1 MSCLLRGLGMILG
14 LIILGVIIF
23 FFGWI
28 ALIVVGILAVIGV
41 ISLIIKT
48 FL

>member
-1 MSCLLRGLGMILG
+1 MNCLFRTLGMILG
-14 LIILGVIIF
+14 LIILGVVIF

-28 ALIVVGILAVIGV
+28 VLVIVGILAVIGL
-41 ISLIIKT
+41 ISLAVKT